1 MGPFFSVELEEF
13 PMFGFGEHSEGEVWG
28 QLVVQAYC
36 NRGDGCVGRADNGC
50 GIRGQYGGVA

>member
-1 MGPFFSVELEEF
+1 
-13 PMFGFGEHSEGEVWG
+13 MFGFGEHSEGEVWG